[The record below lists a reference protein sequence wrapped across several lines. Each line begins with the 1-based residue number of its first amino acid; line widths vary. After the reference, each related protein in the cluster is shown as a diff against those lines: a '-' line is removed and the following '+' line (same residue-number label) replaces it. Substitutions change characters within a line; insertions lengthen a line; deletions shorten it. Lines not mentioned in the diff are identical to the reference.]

1 MQLGQLRTI
10 ETELVRLG
18 YLIIAVSPDSPETL
32 SEHIEQNEYNYI
44 LLSDKKLVAAKA
56 FGIAFKVDDA
66 TVGKYRE
73 FGIDIEEASGEGH
86 HLLPV
91 PSVFIIDKDG
101 IVRFAHVNPDYKV
114 RLEPEEL
121 LKAAQGVLQKE

>member
-32 SEHIEQNEYNYI
+32 SEHVEQNEYNYI
-44 LLSDKKLVAAKA
+44 LLSDNKLVAAKA
-56 FGIAFKVDDA
+56 FGIVFTVDDA
-66 TVGKYRE
+66 TVSKYRE
-73 FGIDIEEASGEGH
+73 FDIDIEDASGETH

-114 RLEPEEL
+114 RLGLKEL
-121 LKAAQGVLQKE
+121 LKAAQSVLPTK